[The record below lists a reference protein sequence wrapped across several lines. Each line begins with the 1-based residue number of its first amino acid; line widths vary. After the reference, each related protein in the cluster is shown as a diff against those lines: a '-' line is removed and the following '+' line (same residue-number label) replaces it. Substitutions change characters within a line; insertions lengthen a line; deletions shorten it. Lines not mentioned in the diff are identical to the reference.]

1 MEIEDNDRSIPTIV
15 TSLSNDNS
23 STELPETSLSD
34 NHSRGIGLSTA
45 SSTNESVKGKK
56 NKIILFRRSIVVVFT
71 ADSLTP
77 YGWPCVRGLFR
88 FLIQLINNYDKNN
101 NEYMITVG
109 LNLLTV
115 ALEVGADYLAH
126 YPLLLSLVK
135 DSLCR
140 NLLSVRIKKIFSI
153 KNKHFF
159 FLDVE
164 L

>member
-1 MEIEDNDRSIPTIV
+1 MASTTEPT
-15 TSLSNDNS
+15 
-23 STELPETSLSD
+23 TET
-34 NHSRGIGLSTA
+34 I
-45 SSTNESVKGKK
+45 KGKNI
-56 NKIILFRRSIVVVFT
+56 NKKFGCISKIVF

-88 FLIQLINNYDKNN
+88 FLIQLVNNYDKNN

-140 NLLSVRIKKIFSI
+140 NLLSVSELK
-153 KNKHFF
+153 
-159 FLDVE
+159 LVE
-164 L
+164 

>member
-1 MEIEDNDRSIPTIV
+1 MTSSIQ
-15 TSLSNDNS
+15 
-23 STELPETSLSD
+23 ETALSD
-34 NHSRGIGLSTA
+34 NHSRGIGLTTTTVP
-45 SSTNESVKGKK
+45 TNETIKGK
-56 NKIILFRRSIVVVFT
+56 NKENSLLFRRSIV
-71 ADSLTP
+71 DSLTP

-140 NLLSVRIKKIFSI
+140 NLLSVSQLNSLELIGSL
-153 KNKHFF
+153 FF
-159 FLDVE
+159 
-164 L
+164 